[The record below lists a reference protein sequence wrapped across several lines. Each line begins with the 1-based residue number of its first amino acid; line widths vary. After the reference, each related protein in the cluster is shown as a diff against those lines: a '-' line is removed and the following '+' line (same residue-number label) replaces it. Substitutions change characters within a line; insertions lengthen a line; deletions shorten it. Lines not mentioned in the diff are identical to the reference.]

1 MVRTLFMTLDYQI
14 NRRLSVQ
21 AIAPIRM
28 VEAPKDF
35 HPGDRR
41 LRSFKGLSDI
51 IALATVKLN
60 LPKSA
65 RSPQFSF
72 IGGLRLPTGN
82 AEPDHEFSGE
92 LSRDPVLQ
100 AGHGTF
106 DPIGGF
112 RYVQSFP
119 KFTLSAD
126 ALGRVTGGRNE
137 YGYRYANEVQA
148 GVSVSKAVPTPGF
161 LKKAVDVLAVGARLH
176 GVLSGHD
183 EDRGVRVSNTGGQWL
198 FVIPSIS
205 LTTRHG
211 TSYFMQLQVPLHQ
224 RVSGGQLV
232 SNYAF
237 TTGVSFDLTRP
248 RRVEVSSGTA
258 EKPAAVLVS
267 QAPVISRGEE
277 VDLKA
282 HVVAGTVTVFEFYAD
297 WCHVCRSIEP
307 ALGGLIADTGAA
319 LRRINIG
326 NGRTDVTRQYGVTAT
341 PTFHIYKASGEL
353 SSILTTGDVK
363 LVREAIEK
371 ASGR

>member
-1 MVRTLFMTLDYQI
+1 MVRTLFMTLDYQV

-92 LSRDPVLQ
+92 SSRDPVLQ

-119 KFTLSAD
+119 KFTISAD
-126 ALGRVTGGRNE
+126 ALGRVTGGENE

-148 GVSVSKAVPTPGF
+148 GVSISKAVPTPGF
-161 LKKAVDVLAVGARLH
+161 LKKAVDVLAVGARVH

-198 FVIPSIS
+198 YVIPSIS

-211 TSYFMQLQVPLHQ
+211 TSYSSCSCRCLCTSESAADDSSRTML
-224 RVSGGQLV
+224 S
-232 SNYAF
+232 
-237 TTGVSFDLTRP
+237 
-248 RRVEVSSGTA
+248 RRA
-258 EKPAAVLVS
+258 
-267 QAPVISRGEE
+267 SRS
-277 VDLKA
+277 
-282 HVVAGTVTVFEFYAD
+282 T
-297 WCHVCRSIEP
+297 
-307 ALGGLIADTGAA
+307 
-319 LRRINIG
+319 
-326 NGRTDVTRQYGVTAT
+326 
-341 PTFHIYKASGEL
+341 
-353 SSILTTGDVK
+353 
-363 LVREAIEK
+363 
-371 ASGR
+371 